1 MANELARV
9 KRAHVKTSL
18 LLPSGNYL
26 EVSRRPQLV
35 DCFVSDFGRG
45 RSPSGHCRQSIGAV
59 IGLAGVMHLVDTP
72 MDRSLHF
79 QELTPVISL
88 IEERFNEDL
97 SMQEMAENA
106 GLSSTQFNLRFR
118 QILRMSPTEY
128 LQKLR
133 IETAQRLLVR
143 SDKNIASISS
153 EIGFYDQSH
162 FTKRFRKITGLTPLA
177 YRNRFRQSVKTY
189 QKYQSLY

>member
-1 MANELARV
+1 
-9 KRAHVKTSL
+9 
-18 LLPSGNYL
+18 
-26 EVSRRPQLV
+26 
-35 DCFVSDFGRG
+35 
-45 RSPSGHCRQSIGAV
+45 
-59 IGLAGVMHLVDTP
+59 MHLVDTP

-97 SMQEMAENA
+97 SMQEMAENV

-133 IETAQRLLVR
+133 IETAQRLLFR

-177 YRNRFRQSVKTY
+177 YRKRFRQSVKTY
-189 QKYQSLY
+189 QRYQSLY

>member
-1 MANELARV
+1 MASELARV

-97 SMQEMAENA
+97 SMQEMA
-106 GLSSTQFNLRFR
+106 QFNLRFR

-133 IETAQRLLVR
+133 IETAQRLLFR

-177 YRNRFRQSVKTY
+177 YRKRFRQSVKTY